1 MDLDHSR
8 TLFKHFLPTTVKI
21 LKISKCYIKLS
32 LEMPEKII
40 KQVPACAPHIF
51 RHQFSYFFHMCV
63 GLERWCIPRGL
74 IPLRPSCTKIHQHSS
89 SASSL
94 SSSSSSDEVRNS
106 FRCIA
111 SISNYFSFLTLR
123 SFQRGVFVVK

>member
-1 MDLDHSR
+1 MRKWREIHS
-8 TLFKHFLPTTVKI
+8 LHFLIFSLFPPSLSISYIQNCHI
-21 LKISKCYIKLS
+21 LWQAS
-32 LEMPEKII
+32 
-40 KQVPACAPHIF
+40 CAGLGSSYFPPL
-51 RHQFSYFFHMCV
+51 FSYFFHMCV

-111 SISNYFSFLTLR
+111 SISNYLSFLTLR